1 MSEVT
6 NVQESTEQARGGG
19 DDLLRAAREGKLTM
33 EDLEQVTGG
42 DGGDG
47 SAPWYVHD
55 SSWNGGPENNPFNYT
70 DQWNAGADS
79 PTYMGPGWGAANYDP
94 NNDFLKAESKQ

>member
-1 MSEVT
+1 MSEDAGT
-6 NVQESTEQARGGG
+6 PDAASQSRGG

-79 PTYMGPGWGAANYDP
+79 PTYMGPGWG
-94 NNDFLKAESKQ
+94 